1 MRTGVYL
8 VVAWLVLAGLT
19 GAAGAEEKRAIAVLD
34 LKARGLEASVA
45 ENVTEL
51 VLKEI
56 DRVGMFRTIS
66 TEEIKRML
74 EHEQQ
79 KILLGCDDTSCLAE
93 IGGAL
98 GVDLLVAGG
107 VGKLGDT
114 WVISL
119 KLIDV
124 RGVKVLRREERTVS
138 GAGGDLI
145 GAARQAART
154 LLGPILR
161 QESGMLELSCTEEE
175 AEVYVDDVMV
185 GTTPLEPRKLPGGF
199 HALRI
204 TKPSFVAW
212 ARDVKIEPHQTARVR
227 AVLVP
232 SETFIKAYESRAG
245 TYRTLAW
252 TFTAVAVAAG
262 GTASGLFIWNNGRLD
277 DHEKDVEAFKQGT
290 SSLSEGEINDQA
302 DAINMVDSFTLGI
315 TIGAVA
321 AAGTAL
327 YFWLA
332 GDPPGKYDGVESS
345 GTASFEL
352 GGAPGSFGA
361 GAVLRF

>member
-1 MRTGVYL
+1 MKTRAVL
-8 VVAWLVLAGLT
+8 VVAGLVLAGVT
-19 GAAGAEEKRAIAVLD
+19 SAARTEEERAIAVLD

-45 ENVTEL
+45 ENITEL

-98 GVDLLVAGG
+98 GVDMLVAGG

-124 RGVKVLRREERTVS
+124 RGVEVLRREERTVS
-138 GAGGDLI
+138 GVGGDLI

-161 QESGMLELSCTEEE
+161 QESGMLELTCTEEE

-185 GTTPLEPRKLPGGF
+185 GTTPLDPRKLPGGF
-199 HALRI
+199 HALRL

-212 ARDVKIEPHQTARVR
+212 ARDVKIEPGQTARVR

-232 SETFIKAYESRAG
+232 SATFIQAYESRAG

-262 GTASGLFIWNNGRLD
+262 GTASGLFAWNNGRLD
-277 DHEKDVEAFKQGT
+277 DHENDVEAFKQGT
-290 SSLSEGEINDQA
+290 SSLTEGEINDRA
-302 DAINMVDSFTLGI
+302 DSINLVDSVTLGI
-315 TIGAVA
+315 TVGAVA
-321 AAGTAL
+321 AAGAAL

-332 GDPPGKYDGVESS
+332 GDPPGKYDGVGTSS
-345 GTASFEL
+345 TASVGP
-352 GGAPGSFGA
+352 GGTPGSLGA
-361 GAVLRF
+361 TATLRF